1 MLDAGPSSSIGD
13 DLDRL
18 EDILPSEPVDLSD
31 WLEPPTLQSRVP
43 SLKVED
49 LLVDTGP
56 IAAYERLRISF
67 LQQDAHR
74 VDENHETGDK
84 EYIYTNQRPFKVV
97 LQAQGAN
104 GGPLPIDN
112 LHLTVRLMLESGS
125 DVEAE
130 SKQHGA
136 HGPLLIGDTRVA
148 VGSDGLAT
156 FELTL
161 GRTALSSFCSG
172 QRFCLLFRADLPAD
186 LLDEPRLAHLSAPL
200 CPPPPHP
207 SAPSPKRPSPGECAA
222 AATAAVLGDGPH
234 VCRGEPIRQ
243 ERLPRRGV
251 GRLAARRLRPPATDH
266 RDCRAGAARDVPD
279 AAGVAG
285 DYRPGARAAEGGAAV
300 AGAGGAA
307 ATAGGRASPRGA
319 EAPAN
324 GLMVRA
330 VGSRADLVLP
340 AMPTPDGVGIR
351 PYAVWTLT
359 PGWCPAKCPATS
371 RASRPCVLLLG
382 GARRRS
388 FGPLSTCKES
398 RWALRVAPSAPPPPP
413 ARGPG
418 PGAPPGAAP
427 YTCLK

>member
-1 MLDAGPSSSIGD
+1 MDAGPSSSIGD

-125 DVEAE
+125 DVRPPTHAPTRRPVPQHSTAPPPHYGAPHGASRGGQVEAE

-148 VGSDGLAT
+148 VGSDG
-156 FELTL
+156 
-161 GRTALSSFCSG
+161 
-172 QRFCLLFRADLPAD
+172 
-186 LLDEPRLAHLSAPL
+186 
-200 CPPPPHP
+200 
-207 SAPSPKRPSPGECAA
+207 AA
-222 AATAAVLGDGPH
+222 ASQP
-234 VCRGEPIRQ
+234 
-243 ERLPRRGV
+243 
-251 GRLAARRLRPPATDH
+251 
-266 RDCRAGAARDVPD
+266 
-279 AAGVAG
+279 
-285 DYRPGARAAEGGAAV
+285 
-300 AGAGGAA
+300 
-307 ATAGGRASPRGA
+307 
-319 EAPAN
+319 
-324 GLMVRA
+324 
-330 VGSRADLVLP
+330 
-340 AMPTPDGVGIR
+340 
-351 PYAVWTLT
+351 
-359 PGWCPAKCPATS
+359 
-371 RASRPCVLLLG
+371 
-382 GARRRS
+382 
-388 FGPLSTCKES
+388 ES
-398 RWALRVAPSAPPPPP
+398 
-413 ARGPG
+413 
-418 PGAPPGAAP
+418 
-427 YTCLK
+427 

>member
-1 MLDAGPSSSIGD
+1 MDAGQSSSNGD

-112 LHLTVRLMLESGS
+112 LHLTVRLMLESGA

-148 VGSDGLAT
+148 VGSDGVHRAT
-156 FELTL
+156 S
-161 GRTALSSFCSG
+161 GKGCRDGVSS
-172 QRFCLLFRADLPAD
+172 QLPA
-186 LLDEPRLAHLSAPL
+186 
-200 CPPPPHP
+200 
-207 SAPSPKRPSPGECAA
+207 
-222 AATAAVLGDGPH
+222 
-234 VCRGEPIRQ
+234 
-243 ERLPRRGV
+243 
-251 GRLAARRLRPPATDH
+251 
-266 RDCRAGAARDVPD
+266 
-279 AAGVAG
+279 
-285 DYRPGARAAEGGAAV
+285 
-300 AGAGGAA
+300 
-307 ATAGGRASPRGA
+307 
-319 EAPAN
+319 
-324 GLMVRA
+324 
-330 VGSRADLVLP
+330 
-340 AMPTPDGVGIR
+340 
-351 PYAVWTLT
+351 
-359 PGWCPAKCPATS
+359 
-371 RASRPCVLLLG
+371 
-382 GARRRS
+382 
-388 FGPLSTCKES
+388 
-398 RWALRVAPSAPPPPP
+398 
-413 ARGPG
+413 
-418 PGAPPGAAP
+418 
-427 YTCLK
+427 